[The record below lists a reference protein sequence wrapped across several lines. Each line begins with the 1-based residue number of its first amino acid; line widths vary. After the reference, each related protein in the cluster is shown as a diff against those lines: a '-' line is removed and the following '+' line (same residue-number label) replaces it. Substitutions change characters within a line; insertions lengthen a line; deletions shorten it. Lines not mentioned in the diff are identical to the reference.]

1 MINNPSELNQKGF
14 IQIPIL
20 IAIIVGLL
28 VVGGASYFSI
38 KQYQN
43 YQAEKVEKEKVTQ
56 EKEKQSRDLEIDT
69 LRVEMEAL
77 KNQKPETIT
86 QTIIKEVSVSKIDN
100 ASLSNTPIV
109 SDRSSTENIFDKISP
124 AIVFIKTSNGS
135 GSGMI
140 IENNGLILTNAH
152 VIFGVDTAIIT
163 LQNKQSYEATVVGRN
178 ENIDIALLKISGNNF
193 PTVDLGDSDFMKQG
207 EEIFALGFPY
217 GFTDE
222 TTITK
227 GILSARQNLDG
238 TQFLQIDLQIL
249 PGNSGGAIVDKMGK
263 VVGMSTL
270 LIDRANIGEYLK
282 FALPINLI
290 KQNLASLKIGN
301 NTIVADE
308 LTPEKKA
315 ALQGQLTS
323 IEDLILNYNKL
334 VGVGVFDDHELHI
347 ALHQENANDTPAR
360 YAHIRAHQRAIS
372 LLNGELSG
380 FENFNF
386 KITTTDLKGY
396 YNNLPAYIEKL
407 KNQFSECLE
416 NNICPDIFKADF

>member
-1 MINNPSELNQKGF
+1 MFIKQNDNLRGF

-20 IAIIVGLL
+20 IAIIAGLL
-28 VVGGASYFSI
+28 VVGGAGYFGV

-43 YQAEKVEKEKVTQ
+43 YQVAKIEKEKMAQ
-56 EKEKQSRDLEIDT
+56 ELQRQKDLEVEK
-69 LRVEMEAL
+69 LRQEVDAL
-77 KNQKPETIT
+77 KNKKPEIITRTIT
-86 QTIIKEVSVSKIDN
+86 KEAPVSNSSN
-100 ASLSNTPIV
+100 APIA
-109 SDRSSTENIFDKISP
+109 SGGSSTENIFDKISP
-124 AIVFIKTSNGS
+124 AIVFIKTSKGS

-152 VIFGVDTAIIT
+152 VISGVNTATIT
-163 LQNKQSYEATVVGRN
+163 LQNKKSYKATVVGRN
-178 ENIDIALLKISGNNF
+178 ENIDIALLKISDSNL
-193 PTVDLGDSDFMKQG
+193 PTVDLGNSDSMKQG

-238 TQFLQIDLQIL
+238 TQFLQVDLQIL
-249 PGNSGGAIVDKMGK
+249 PGNSGGAIVDKIGK

-290 KQNLASLKIGN
+290 KQNLASLKNGN
-301 NTIVADE
+301 DIIVADE

-323 IEDLILNYNKL
+323 IENLILNYNKL
-334 VGVGVFDDHELHI
+334 VEVGVFDDHELHI
-347 ALHQENANDTPAR
+347 ALHQENADDTPAR
-360 YAHIRAHQRAIS
+360 YAHIRAHQKAIS
-372 LLNGELSG
+372 LLKGELAEFPNG
-380 FENFNF
+380 L
-386 KITTTDLKGY
+386 KITATDLKRY
-396 YNNLPAYIEKL
+396 YDNLPTHIEEL
-407 KNQFSECLE
+407 KNQFSKCLQ